1 MDFNLILGV
10 IFFGST
16 LGIIE
21 GIKPGPLLTMVI
33 RETLSGGLKAG
44 IRTASAP
51 IFTDG
56 PLIIISLITANW
68 LASNQAFLGI
78 ISILGAI
85 FLVKMGF
92 ECFIIEPP
100 TVDIQNYD
108 YKSSFKKGI
117 LTNLLNPNVY
127 MFWFL
132 IGGPIMASTAI
143 KEPLAP
149 IGYAISFLLSI
160 IIVKIIIAYIF
171 DKTRGKLSVSFYKRS
186 LLICGIAMIIFAF
199 GYLYQAYQILRQLF
213 F

>member
-1 MDFNLILGV
+1 LDFNLILGV

-56 PLIIISLITANW
+56 PLIIISLITADW
-68 LASNQAFLGI
+68 LASNQTFLGI

-92 ECFIIEPP
+92 ECFTVEPP

-117 LTNLLNPNVY
+117 ITNLLNPNVY

-186 LLICGIAMIIFAF
+186 LSICGIAMIIFAF
-199 GYLYQAYQILRQLF
+199 GYLYQANQILRQLF

>member
-56 PLIIISLITANW
+56 PLIIISLITADW
-68 LASNQAFLGI
+68 LASNQTFLGI

-92 ECFIIEPP
+92 ECFTVEPP
-100 TVDIQNYD
+100 TVDIQIYD

-117 LTNLLNPNVY
+117 ITNLLNPNVY

-186 LLICGIAMIIFAF
+186 LSICGIAMIIFAF
-199 GYLYQAYQILRQLF
+199 GYLYQANQILRQLF

>member
-33 RETLSGGLKAG
+33 RESLSGGLKAG

-56 PLIIISLITANW
+56 PLIIISLITADW
-68 LASNQAFLGI
+68 LASNQTFLGI

-92 ECFIIEPP
+92 ECFTVEPP

-117 LTNLLNPNVY
+117 ITNLLNPNVY

-186 LLICGIAMIIFAF
+186 LSICGIAMIIFAF
-199 GYLYQAYQILRQLF
+199 GYLYQANQILRQLF

>member
-56 PLIIISLITANW
+56 PLIIISLITADW
-68 LASNQAFLGI
+68 LASNQTFLGI

-92 ECFIIEPP
+92 
-100 TVDIQNYD
+100 
-108 YKSSFKKGI
+108 
-117 LTNLLNPNVY
+117 
-127 MFWFL
+127 
-132 IGGPIMASTAI
+132 
-143 KEPLAP
+143 
-149 IGYAISFLLSI
+149 
-160 IIVKIIIAYIF
+160 
-171 DKTRGKLSVSFYKRS
+171 
-186 LLICGIAMIIFAF
+186 
-199 GYLYQAYQILRQLF
+199 
-213 F
+213 

>member
-56 PLIIISLITANW
+56 PLIIISLITADW
-68 LASNQAFLGI
+68 LASNQTFLGI

-92 ECFIIEPP
+92 ECFTVEPP

-117 LTNLLNPNVY
+117 ITNLLNPNVY

-186 LLICGIAMIIFAF
+186 LSICGIAMIIFAF
-199 GYLYQAYQILRQLF
+199 GYLYQANQILRQLF